1 MHGITHNIGTLA
13 FIFTLCPNFLKF
25 FVRCKPGLIINRQI
39 LLNQPLEF
47 TTVRGIRVYEWQPPN
62 DLQAMNMPIFGDP
75 TPVLPDR

>member
-25 FVRCKPGLIINRQI
+25 FVRCKPGFIINRQI

-47 TTVRGIRVYEWQPPN
+47 TNVRGIRVYEWQPPI
-62 DLQAMNMPIFGDP
+62 DLQEINIPISGY
-75 TPVLPDR
+75 TATALPGQ